1 MALLGVV
8 GRQLVPRLAPWCV
21 ASSTSMVQGAPWG
34 SSKVQGA
41 TALRHLHLSPSSPSA
56 NPSDVK
62 SGFGP
67 WDDKVA
73 VAGTGALFHWPSYNE
88 RVHTPD
94 GTYRPAYICH
104 MRDNVK
110 YTQKKMW
117 HMANFVRGLSVDE
130 ALKQLQFINKKGAL
144 VAAEVIS
151 EARELALAE
160 HCVEF
165 GSNLWVAES
174 FATKGMRQKGM
185 RRHGRMRMATI
196 NYDYMHYYVRLEE
209 GRPPRDYW
217 GTYIRPF
224 NAHAMLED
232 WVAEHRQRRPGMD

>member
-8 GRQLVPRLAPWCV
+8 GRQLVPRLAPWCA

-41 TALRHLHLSPSSPSA
+41 PALRHLHLSPSSPSA

-88 RVHTPD
+88 RVYTPD

-144 VAAEVIS
+144 VAAEVG
-151 EARELALAE
+151 
-160 HCVEF
+160 HF
-165 GSNLWVAES
+165 
-174 FATKGMRQKGM
+174 
-185 RRHGRMRMATI
+185 
-196 NYDYMHYYVRLEE
+196 
-209 GRPPRDYW
+209 
-217 GTYIRPF
+217 
-224 NAHAMLED
+224 
-232 WVAEHRQRRPGMD
+232 